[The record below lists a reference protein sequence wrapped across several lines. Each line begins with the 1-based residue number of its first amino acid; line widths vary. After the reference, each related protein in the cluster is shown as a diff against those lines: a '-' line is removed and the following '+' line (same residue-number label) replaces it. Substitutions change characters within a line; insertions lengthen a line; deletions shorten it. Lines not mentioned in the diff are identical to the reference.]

1 MWDHVENTSHHSK
14 KQFTHTHILLSSSF
28 LLQSLPDMLPER
40 QRANKNTPGK
50 KKRTGWLMLCC
61 SCLLLAHWK
70 THSRHCRAHEAAR
83 VNRVRSQKR
92 RLNSILSTIP
102 GPSLPSLDDL
112 FNNIIASPPSRRGRK
127 AMCAKR
133 QGFPTGLSRG
143 ASRALCSNPFSASRR
158 SSYFAPACG
167 GISPLPLARFWKL
180 LFWDQSQVI
189 YIGYSTHHRP
199 PLTQRFSEVHF
210 LCCNLK
216 SNISNLIV
224 IRLLLKTFFFRA
236 NGLFLKKKKN

>member
-1 MWDHVENTSHHSK
+1 
-14 KQFTHTHILLSSSF
+14 
-28 LLQSLPDMLPER
+28 MLPER

-50 KKRTGWLMLCC
+50 KKKNW
-61 SCLLLAHWK
+61 LAHVVLQLPFISPLK
-70 THSRHCRAHEAAR
+70 NTLETLCVCALVAR

-167 GISPLPLARFWKL
+167 GISPLPLARF
-180 LFWDQSQVI
+180 
-189 YIGYSTHHRP
+189 
-199 PLTQRFSEVHF
+199 
-210 LCCNLK
+210 
-216 SNISNLIV
+216 
-224 IRLLLKTFFFRA
+224 
-236 NGLFLKKKKN
+236 

>member
-1 MWDHVENTSHHSK
+1 
-14 KQFTHTHILLSSSF
+14 
-28 LLQSLPDMLPER
+28 
-40 QRANKNTPGK
+40 
-50 KKRTGWLMLCC
+50 MLCC

-199 PLTQRFSEVHF
+199 PLTQRSSEVHF

-236 NGLFLKKKKN
+236 NGLFLKKNLKIKKKFFSDFLELKLFKKINKNLLKKKCHI